1 MKISLLGLVYKMI
14 LELTEQ
20 NVDEPIELLMEVR
33 NMSIADFHKELRGV
47 VIINFIKKTNG
58 RQRHMVCTRNPELI
72 TKVAGEGALAAGN
85 GYNGPPTVIP
95 VFDLVKK
102 QWRSFDVKTVRN
114 VSKRELDSLKSLSR
128 KDRYVKDK
136 KFGVLQKLNPFNRD
150 KIQFKDHYVPMSKT
164 ITEHYAIEVTT
175 TDIQSFINRI

>member
-1 MKISLLGLVYKMI
+1 MI
-14 LELTEQ
+14 TKLIEQ
-20 NVDEPIELLMEVR
+20 NTDTPIELLIER
-33 NMSIADFHKELRGV
+33 SMSIADFHKELRGV
-47 VIINFIKKTNG
+47 VIINFLKKTNG

-72 TKVAGEGALAAGN
+72 KQVAGEGALAAGN

-102 QWRSFDVKTVRN
+102 AWRSFDVKTVRN

-128 KDRYVKDK
+128 KDRYAKDK

-164 ITEHYAIEVTT
+164 LTEHYAIDVSVE
-175 TDIQSFINRI
+175 DRQSFLDRL